1 MPWFSMKK
9 VIDACVMDTTKCSD
23 TAGARPRTQSQRV
36 LVKAPMQNH
45 IFFYFTRS
53 QCVKR
58 QLPITDVADRCPTH
72 VLRRLSPATS
82 PASWTR
88 CRNLS
93 NHKSCLPPSFLSLCP
108 LATILPIFL
117 FSILIWHRILIWDS
131 PNPTK
136 LLDSH
141 YHNIQISR
149 KVAVIPRDI
158 YWIKCYSYILRSIQ
172 PTTCIFK
179 ISNLVFTYL
188 YFIIIIFKIICKMI
202 FNKLIVH

>member
-1 MPWFSMKK
+1 MKK

-108 LATILPIFL
+108 LATTLPFFSLFDLFNLNLANFL
-117 FSILIWHRILIWDS
+117 IQDS
-131 PNPTK
+131 PIPTK
-136 LLDSH
+136 LL
-141 YHNIQISR
+141 
-149 KVAVIPRDI
+149 
-158 YWIKCYSYILRSIQ
+158 
-172 PTTCIFK
+172 
-179 ISNLVFTYL
+179 
-188 YFIIIIFKIICKMI
+188 
-202 FNKLIVH
+202 KLQ